1 MNNINTF
8 DAVNNG
14 KKSSSWKNLWYALMM
29 VALFNSN
36 SPAEAKTND
45 AMDIHSQNIELVES
59 PVDIIWNLEKSTWI
73 KFPPEYRGA
82 FQEFVNKYKIL
93 QDKDVLEFTEK
104 FVAEEIKKD
113 IWVKDKSDQILF
125 LITTVLEELTGDY
138 LYYWDDGNDNRF
150 EEYSDVMDK
159 LEDVKQRFG
168 NWLDAHLK
176 KLSAEAKQQS
186 AEAKQQSAEA
196 KQQSAEA
203 KEKTEQTVNAIF
215 DEIISCY
222 NLCKTPSDFKKFESF
237 KSNVE
242 NAISISK
249 HFGFDYKTIIL
260 EKLWGDEN
268 KLHDFFEKLGIK
280 EWDENDF
287 TDAWYDKRIYN
298 ILDHYRIVEDSE
310 TESA

>member
-1 MNNINTF
+1 
-8 DAVNNG
+8 
-14 KKSSSWKNLWYALMM
+14 MM

-36 SPAEAKTND
+36 SPAEARTND

-93 QDKDVLEFTEK
+93 QDKNVLEFTEK

-125 LITTVLEELTGDY
+125 LVTTVLEELTGDY

-176 KLSAEAKQQS
+176 KLSADAQQRSADAQQRSADAQQRS
-186 AEAKQQSAEA
+186 AEYR
-196 KQQSAEA
+196 
-203 KEKTEQTVNAIF
+203 EKTIKSLNESLNLFKEFYDSYKQHPNDEQLEKFRKNAEELVPLWNKYGI
-215 DEIISCY
+215 
-222 NLCKTPSDFKKFESF
+222 
-237 KSNVE
+237 
-242 NAISISK
+242 
-249 HFGFDYKTIIL
+249 DYKRVLTPEML
-260 EKLWGDEN
+260 K
-268 KLHDFFEKLGIK
+268 FYGI
-280 EWDENDF
+280 EDSVF
-287 TDAWYDKRIYN
+287 ADAWYDRRIYN
-298 ILDHYRIVEDSE
+298 ILDHYRIVENSE